1 MNMLLIFFKEVKM
14 ASKSS
19 GGFSIG
25 SVIFLIFM
33 YNIFFGDDDNSKD
46 VDLVVDSKP
55 AVEQPADESVDKIKE
70 DLKGVLNDVKQIAK
84 ELKDDVIKDLEESAD
99 AQKQEKIQED
109 EVKEP
114 EPETPKVEDPPV
126 KKPKKETMKKL

>member
-1 MNMLLIFFKEVKM
+1 M

-114 EPETPKVEDPPV
+114 EPETPKVEEPPV

>member
-1 MNMLLIFFKEVKM
+1 
-14 ASKSS
+14 
-19 GGFSIG
+19 
-25 SVIFLIFM
+25 M
-33 YNIFFGDDDNSKD
+33 YNIFFGDDDNSND
-46 VDLVVDSKP
+46 VDVVVDSKP